1 MVQKLAFIQSYQI
14 IESPQMLFRKNSE
27 RKVHQY
33 RTLTQELGDIRVW
46 DTMGKIGQMDFIYL
60 NQKPRYDLNL
70 DNYKVLKKILKIIG
84 PNRILGF

>member
-14 IESPQMLFRKNSE
+14 IESSQMLFRKNSE

-70 DNYKVLKKILKIIG
+70 DNYKVLKKILKILQ
-84 PNRILGF
+84 PNRI

>member
-70 DNYKVLKKILKIIG
+70 DNYKVLKKN
-84 PNRILGF
+84 P